1 MPNELGSNPSG
12 SCKFH
17 FQISFIFVATAS
29 QHLRKRKETWLL
41 SLDFAVGQDKP
52 FPQVFYHNL
61 LSTSIIILKFTI

>member
-29 QHLRKRKETWLL
+29 QHWFHLVKPGYCLWILL
-41 SLDFAVGQDKP
+41 SARINP
-52 FPQVFYHNL
+52 FPRFSTIIFFL
-61 LSTSIIILKFTI
+61 LPSLF